1 MKNLFKKISALVL
14 AAIMVLSMCT
24 AVFAEGPSAT
34 ITVNNLD
41 ANATLHYVQ
50 IVKPNVAT
58 ETGWEFIN
66 NAAASFKKVE
76 NYGSLSDQQ
85 ILWKLILLKNSN
97 AKVPKG
103 TVAATTTEFQSAM
116 ANVEDDL
123 TYAPVTG
130 NEITVTSAGIYAIK
144 ATTTDTANYVYSPMA
159 AYVEFDSYDQNT
171 GIPADLKNVTVNAK
185 RTTIKIEKSNDNDN
199 GVVEIDSIVTYTVN
213 TNVPYIAESI
223 ADKDVKYTITDTIE
237 GAEYV
242 TNAEGKVALSV
253 KIGTANAET
262 KTVAVNTTTDGKKT
276 FTLDLSDIAK
286 DRTNA
291 NKDVVITY
299 QAKVKSET
307 VNNEVIPGDGSHEF
321 KPATD
326 ILYTGK
332 VTLTKTG
339 EGEEKLANAKFV
351 LYRTEKVETENGKE
365 FVKKYALVS
374 KDETKTDKNEYVVTG
389 WTNSEDTAKAES
401 NLIVTDGNGQAVVR
415 GLDSTYTDY
424 KFKEVVAPD
433 GYSINSDDSVVSW
446 EAGQDASATTGT
458 ASMTDTKLSALPS
471 TGGMG
476 TYLFTIVGVVLMT
489 CAAGAFFVS
498 RRKTN
503 K

>member
-14 AAIMVLSMCT
+14 TAIMVLSMCT
-24 AVFAEGPSAT
+24 AVFADGPSAT

-41 ANATLHYVQ
+41 AKATLHYVQ

-58 ETGWEFIN
+58 ETGWEFTN
-66 NAAASFKKVE
+66 NAAASFKKVDAFKD
-76 NYGSLSDQQ
+76 LSDQQ
-85 ILWKLILLKNSN
+85 ILWRLILLKNPS
-97 AKVPKG
+97 AKNPTG
-103 TVAATTTEFQSAM
+103 ASAASTAEFQSAM
-116 ANVEDDL
+116 AKVEDDL

-130 NEITVTSAGIYAIK
+130 NEIPVTSAGIYAIK

-159 AYVEFDSYDQNT
+159 AYVEFDSYDQKT

-199 GVVEIDSIVTYTVN
+199 GVVEIDSIVTYTVR
-213 TNVPYIAESI
+213 TNVPYIA
-223 ADKDVKYTITDTIE
+223 DDVANVTYTITDKIE

-242 TNAEGKVALSV
+242 TNDNGEVVLSV
-253 KIGTANAET
+253 TIGSGNTET
-262 KTVAVNTTTDGKKT
+262 KTVSVNNTTDGKKT
-276 FTLDLSDIAK
+276 FTLDLSGIAA
-286 DRTNA
+286 DRSNA

-307 VNNEVIPGDGSHEF
+307 VNNEVIPGDGSHSF

-339 EGEEKLANAKFV
+339 EGKEKLANAKFV
-351 LYRTEKVETENGKE
+351 LYRTEEVETDNGKKS
-365 FVKKYALVS
+365 VKKYALVS
-374 KDETKTDKNEYVVTG
+374 KDTTKTNNEYVVTG
-389 WTNSEDTAKAES
+389 WTNDETAAKAEG
-401 NLIVTDGNGQAVVR
+401 NLIVTDANGQAVVR

-424 KFKEVVAPD
+424 NFKEVVAPD
-433 GYSINSDDSVVSW
+433 GYSINSDDSVVRW
-446 EAGQDASATTGT
+446 EAGQEASATTGT
-458 ASMTDTKLSALPS
+458 ASMTDTKLNALPS

>member
-1 MKNLFKKISALVL
+1 MKSLFKKISALVL

-24 AVFAEGPSAT
+24 AVFAEDPSAT

-41 ANATLHYVQ
+41 DKATLHYVQ

-66 NAAASFKKVE
+66 NAATSFKKVDDFR
-76 NYGSLSDQQ
+76 NLTDQQ

-97 AKVPKG
+97 AKVPTG

-116 ANVEDDL
+116 ANVENDL

-159 AYVEFDSYDQNT
+159 AYVEFDSYDPST
-171 GIPADLKNVTVNAK
+171 GVPSALKDVTVNAK
-185 RTTIKIEKSNDNDN
+185 RTTIKIEKTNNNDN
-199 GVVEIDSIVTYTVN
+199 GVVEIDSIVTYTVR
-213 TNVPYIAESI
+213 TNVPYIA
-223 ADKDVKYTITDTIE
+223 DDVANVTYTITDKIE

-286 DRTNA
+286 NRTNA
-291 NKDVVITY
+291 NKEVVITY

-307 VNNEVIPGDGSHEF
+307 VNNEVIPGDGNHDF
-321 KPATD
+321 TPATD

-351 LYRTEKVETENGKE
+351 LYRTEKVETGNGKE
-365 FVKKYALVS
+365 SVKKYALVS
-374 KDETKTDKNEYVVTG
+374 KDTTKTNNEYVVTG
-389 WTNSEDTAKAES
+389 WTNDETAAKAEG
-401 NLIVTDGNGQAVVR
+401 NLIVTDANGQAVVR
-415 GLDSTYTDY
+415 GLDSTYKDY
-424 KFKEVVAPD
+424 NFKEVVAPD
-433 GYSINSDDSVVSW
+433 GYSINSDDSVVRW
-446 EAGQDASATTGT
+446 EAGQEASATTGT

-498 RRKTN
+498 RRKAN

>member
-24 AVFAEGPSAT
+24 AVFADGPSAD

-41 ANATLHYVQ
+41 AGATLHYVQ
-50 IVKPNVAT
+50 IVQPNVAT
-58 ETGWEFIN
+58 ETGWEFKN
-66 NAAASFKKVE
+66 NAAASFKKVVAFK
-76 NYGSLSDQQ
+76 NLTDQQ
-85 ILWKLILLKNSN
+85 ILWKLILLKNPN
-97 AKVPKG
+97 AKNPTG
-103 TVAATTTEFQSAM
+103 ATAATTADFQSAM
-116 ANVEDDL
+116 ANVETDL
-123 TYAPVTG
+123 ASVYVDTTNPI
-130 NEITVTSAGIYAIK
+130 NVTSAGIYAIK

-159 AYVEFDSYDQNT
+159 AYVEFDAYDETT
-171 GIPADLKNVTVNAK
+171 GVPADLKDVTVNAK
-185 RTTIKIEKSNDNDN
+185 RTAIKIEKTNNNDN
-199 GVVEIDSIVTYTVN
+199 GVVEIDSIVTYTVK
-213 TNVPYIAESI
+213 TNVPYIA
-223 ADKDVKYTITDTIE
+223 DDVEKATYTITDTIE

-242 TNAEGKVALSV
+242 TNAEGKVALTV
-253 KIGTANAET
+253 KIGTGNEET
-262 KTVAVNTTTDGKKT
+262 KAVDVNTTTDGKKT
-276 FTLDLSDIAK
+276 FTLDLSTIAA

-307 VNNEVIPGDGSHEF
+307 VNNQVVPNDGKHNF
-321 KPATD
+321 TPATD

-351 LYRTEKVETENGKE
+351 LYRTEEVETDNGKKS
-365 FVKKYALVS
+365 VKKYALVS
-374 KDETKTDKNEYVVTG
+374 KDTTKTNNEYVVTG
-389 WTNSEDTAKAES
+389 WTNDETAAKAEG
-401 NLIVTDGNGQAVVR
+401 NLIVTDANGQAVVR

-424 KFKEVVAPD
+424 KFKEVVAPN

-446 EAGQDASATTGT
+446 KAGQEASAATGT

-476 TYLFTIVGVVLMT
+476 TYLFTIIGVVLMT

>member
-1 MKNLFKKISALVL
+1 
-14 AAIMVLSMCT
+14 MVLSMCT
-24 AVFAEGPSAT
+24 AVFAEDPSAT

-41 ANATLHYVQ
+41 DKATLHYVQ

-66 NAAASFKKVE
+66 NAATSFKKVDDFR
-76 NYGSLSDQQ
+76 NLTDQQ

-97 AKVPKG
+97 AKVPTG

-116 ANVEDDL
+116 ANVENDL
-123 TYAPVTG
+123 TYASVTG

-159 AYVEFDSYDQNT
+159 AYVEFDSYDPST
-171 GIPADLKNVTVNAK
+171 GVPSALKDVTVNAK
-185 RTTIKIEKSNDNDN
+185 RTTIKIEKTNNNDN
-199 GVVEIDSIVTYTVN
+199 GVVEIDSIVTYTVR
-213 TNVPYIAESI
+213 TNVPYIA
-223 ADKDVKYTITDTIE
+223 DDVANVTYTITDKIE

-286 DRTNA
+286 NRTNA
-291 NKDVVITY
+291 NKEVVITY

-307 VNNEVIPGDGSHEF
+307 VNNEVIPGDGNHDF
-321 KPATD
+321 TPATD

-351 LYRTEKVETENGKE
+351 LYRTEKVETGNGKE
-365 FVKKYALVS
+365 SVKKYALVS
-374 KDETKTDKNEYVVTG
+374 KDNTKTNNEYVVTE
-389 WTNSEDTAKAES
+389 WTNDETAAKAEG
-401 NLIVTDGNGQAVVR
+401 NL
-415 GLDSTYTDY
+415 
-424 KFKEVVAPD
+424 
-433 GYSINSDDSVVSW
+433 
-446 EAGQDASATTGT
+446 
-458 ASMTDTKLSALPS
+458 
-471 TGGMG
+471 
-476 TYLFTIVGVVLMT
+476 
-489 CAAGAFFVS
+489 
-498 RRKTN
+498 
-503 K
+503 

>member
-1 MKNLFKKISALVL
+1 MKSLFKKISALVL

-24 AVFAEGPSAT
+24 AVFAEDPSAT

-41 ANATLHYVQ
+41 DKATLHYVQ

-66 NAAASFKKVE
+66 NAATSFKKVDDFR
-76 NYGSLSDQQ
+76 NLTDQQ

-97 AKVPKG
+97 AKVPTG

-116 ANVEDDL
+116 ANVENDL

-159 AYVEFDSYDQNT
+159 AYVEFDSYDPST
-171 GIPADLKNVTVNAK
+171 GVPSALKDVTVNAK
-185 RTTIKIEKSNDNDN
+185 RTTIKIEKTNNNDN
-199 GVVEIDSIVTYTVN
+199 GVVEIDSIVTYTVR
-213 TNVPYIAESI
+213 TNVPYIA
-223 ADKDVKYTITDTIE
+223 DDVANVTYTITDKIE

-286 DRTNA
+286 NRTNA
-291 NKDVVITY
+291 NKEVVITY

-307 VNNEVIPGDGSHEF
+307 VNNEVIPGDGNHDF
-321 KPATD
+321 TPATD

-339 EGEEKLANAKFV
+339 EGEEKLAHAKFV
-351 LYRTEKVETENGKE
+351 LYRTEKVETGNGKE
-365 FVKKYALVS
+365 SVKKYALVS
-374 KDETKTDKNEYVVTG
+374 KDTTKTNNEYVVTG
-389 WTNSEDTAKAES
+389 WTNDETAAKAEG
-401 NLIVTDGNGQAVVR
+401 NLIVTDANGQAVVR
-415 GLDSTYTDY
+415 GLDSTYKDY
-424 KFKEVVAPD
+424 NFKEVVAPD
-433 GYSINSDDSVVSW
+433 GYSINSDDSVVRW
-446 EAGQDASATTGT
+446 EAGQEASATTGT

-498 RRKTN
+498 RRKAN

>member
-24 AVFAEGPSAT
+24 AVFAEDPSAT
-34 ITVNNLD
+34 IIVNNLD
-41 ANATLHYVQ
+41 DKATLHYVQ

-66 NAAASFKKVE
+66 NAAVSFKKVDDFRD
-76 NYGSLSDQQ
+76 LTDQQ

-97 AKVPKG
+97 AKVPTG

-116 ANVEDDL
+116 ANVENDL
-123 TYAPVTG
+123 TYAPVTIS

-159 AYVEFDSYDQNT
+159 AYVEFDEYDQNT
-171 GIPADLKNVTVNAK
+171 GIPAALKDVTVNAK
-185 RTTIKIEKSNDNDN
+185 RTTIKIEKTNNNDN
-199 GVVEIDSIVTYTVN
+199 GVVEIDSIVTYTVR
-213 TNVPYIAESI
+213 TNVPYIA
-223 ADKDVKYTITDTIE
+223 DDVANVTYTITDKIE

-242 TNAEGKVALSV
+242 TNDKGEVVLSV
-253 KIGTANAET
+253 TIGTANPET
-262 KTVAVNTTTDGKKT
+262 RTATVTTVGDKKQ
-276 FTLDLSDIAK
+276 FILDLKDIAA

-291 NKDVVITY
+291 NKEVVITY

-307 VNNEVIPGDGSHEF
+307 VNNEVIPGDGSHNF
-321 KPATD
+321 TPATD

-351 LYRTEKVETENGKE
+351 LYRTEKVETGTGKE
-365 FVKKYALVS
+365 SVKKYALVS
-374 KDETKTDKNEYVVTG
+374 KDATKTDKNKYVVTG
-389 WTNSEDTAKAES
+389 WTNNENTAKAEG
-401 NLIVTDGNGQAVVR
+401 NLIVTDANGQAVVR
-415 GLDSTYTDY
+415 GLDSTYKDY

-458 ASMTDTKLSALPS
+458 ASMADTKLSALPS

-476 TYLFTIVGVVLMT
+476 TYLFTVVGVVLMA

>member
-14 AAIMVLSMCT
+14 TAIMVLSMCT
-24 AVFAEGPSAT
+24 AVFADGPSAT

-41 ANATLHYVQ
+41 AKATLHYVQ

-58 ETGWEFIN
+58 ETGWEFTN
-66 NAAASFKKVE
+66 NAAASFKKVDAFKD
-76 NYGSLSDQQ
+76 LSDQQ
-85 ILWKLILLKNSN
+85 ILWRLILLKNPS
-97 AKVPKG
+97 AKNPTG
-103 TVAATTTEFQSAM
+103 ASAASTAEFQSAM
-116 ANVEDDL
+116 ANVENDL
-123 TYAPVTG
+123 TYAPVKG

-159 AYVEFDSYDQNT
+159 AYVEFDSYDPNT
-171 GIPADLKNVTVNAK
+171 GVPSALKDVTVNAK
-185 RTTIKIEKSNDNDN
+185 RTTIKIEKTNNNDN
-199 GVVEIDSIVTYTVN
+199 GVVEIDSIVTYTVR
-213 TNVPYIAESI
+213 TNVPYIA
-223 ADKDVKYTITDTIE
+223 DDVANVTYTITDKIE

-286 DRTNA
+286 NRTNA
-291 NKDVVITY
+291 NKEVVITY

-307 VNNEVIPGDGSHEF
+307 VNNEVIPGDGNHDF
-321 KPATD
+321 TPATD

-351 LYRTEKVETENGKE
+351 LYRTEKVETGNGKE
-365 FVKKYALVS
+365 SVKKYALVS
-374 KDETKTDKNEYVVTG
+374 KDTTKTNNEYVVTG
-389 WTNSEDTAKAES
+389 WTNDETAAKAES
-401 NLIVTDGNGQAVVR
+401 NLIVTDANGQAVVR
-415 GLDSTYTDY
+415 GLDSTYKDY
-424 KFKEVVAPD
+424 NFKEVVAPD
-433 GYSINSDDSVVSW
+433 GYSINSDDSVVRW
-446 EAGQDASATTGT
+446 EAGQEASATTGT

-498 RRKTN
+498 RRKAN

>member
-14 AAIMVLSMCT
+14 TAIMVLSMCT
-24 AVFAEGPSAT
+24 AVFADGPSAT

-41 ANATLHYVQ
+41 AKATLHYVQ

-58 ETGWEFIN
+58 ETGWEFTN
-66 NAAASFKKVE
+66 NAATSFKKVDAFKD
-76 NYGSLSDQQ
+76 LSDQQ
-85 ILWKLILLKNSN
+85 ILWRLILLKNPS
-97 AKVPKG
+97 AKNPTG
-103 TVAATTTEFQSAM
+103 ASAASTAEFQSAM
-116 ANVEDDL
+116 ANVENDL

-130 NEITVTSAGIYAIK
+130 NKITVTSAGIYAIK

-159 AYVEFDSYDQNT
+159 AYVEFDSYDPNT
-171 GIPADLKNVTVNAK
+171 GVPSALKDVTVNAK
-185 RTTIKIEKSNDNDN
+185 RTTIKIEKTNNNDN
-199 GVVEIDSIVTYTVN
+199 GVVEIDSIVTYTVR
-213 TNVPYIAESI
+213 TNVPYIA
-223 ADKDVKYTITDTIE
+223 DDVANVTYTITDKIE

-286 DRTNA
+286 NRTNA

-299 QAKVKSET
+299 QAKVTSEI
-307 VNNEVIPGDGSHEF
+307 VNNQVVPNDGKHEF
-321 KPATD
+321 TPATD

-339 EGEEKLANAKFV
+339 EGKEKLADAKFV
-351 LYRTEKVETENGKE
+351 LYRTEKVTTDAGEES
-365 FVKKYALVS
+365 VKKYALVS
-374 KDETKTDKNEYVVTG
+374 KDTTKTNNEYVVTG
-389 WTNSEDTAKAES
+389 WTNTEDTAKVEG
-401 NLIVTDGNGQAVVR
+401 NLIVTDANGQAVVR

-424 KFKEVVAPD
+424 KFKEVVAPN

-446 EAGQDASATTGT
+446 KAGQEASAATGT

-476 TYLFTIVGVVLMT
+476 TYLFTIIGVVLMT

>member
-1 MKNLFKKISALVL
+1 MKSLFKKISALVL

-24 AVFAEGPSAT
+24 AVFAEDPSAT
-34 ITVNNLD
+34 IAVNNLD
-41 ANATLHYVQ
+41 DKATLHYVQ

-66 NAAASFKKVE
+66 NAATSFKKVDDFR
-76 NYGSLSDQQ
+76 NLTDQQ

-97 AKVPKG
+97 AKVPTG

-116 ANVEDDL
+116 ANVENDL

-159 AYVEFDSYDQNT
+159 AYVEFDSYDPST
-171 GIPADLKNVTVNAK
+171 GVPSALKDVTVNAK
-185 RTTIKIEKSNDNDN
+185 RTTIKIEKTNNNDN
-199 GVVEIDSIVTYTVN
+199 GVVEIDSIVTYTVR
-213 TNVPYIAESI
+213 TNVPYIA
-223 ADKDVKYTITDTIE
+223 DDVANVTYTITDKIE

-286 DRTNA
+286 NRTNA
-291 NKDVVITY
+291 NKEVVITY

-307 VNNEVIPGDGSHEF
+307 VNNEVIPGDGNHDF
-321 KPATD
+321 TPATD

-351 LYRTEKVETENGKE
+351 LYRTEKVETGNGKE
-365 FVKKYALVS
+365 SVKKYALVS
-374 KDETKTDKNEYVVTG
+374 KDTTKTNNEYVVTR
-389 WTNSEDTAKAES
+389 WTNDETAAKAEG
-401 NLIVTDGNGQAVVR
+401 NLIVTDANGQAVVR
-415 GLDSTYTDY
+415 GLDSTYKDY
-424 KFKEVVAPD
+424 NFKEVVAPD
-433 GYSINSDDSVVSW
+433 GYSINSDDSVVRW
-446 EAGQDASATTGT
+446 EAGQEASATTGT

-498 RRKTN
+498 RRKAN

>member
-159 AYVEFDSYDQNT
+159 AYVEFDSYDPST
-171 GIPADLKNVTVNAK
+171 GVPSALKDVTVNAK
-185 RTTIKIEKSNDNDN
+185 RTTIKIEKTNNNDN
-199 GVVEIDSIVTYTVN
+199 GVVEIDSIVTYTVR
-213 TNVPYIAESI
+213 TNVPYIA
-223 ADKDVKYTITDTIE
+223 DDVANVTYTITDKIE

-286 DRTNA
+286 NRTNA
-291 NKDVVITY
+291 NKEVVITY

-307 VNNEVIPGDGSHEF
+307 VNNEVIPGDGNHDF
-321 KPATD
+321 TPATD

-351 LYRTEKVETENGKE
+351 LYRTEKVETGNGKE
-365 FVKKYALVS
+365 SVKKYALVS
-374 KDETKTDKNEYVVTG
+374 KDTTKTNNEYVVTG
-389 WTNSEDTAKAES
+389 WTNDETAAKAEG
-401 NLIVTDGNGQAVVR
+401 NLIVTDANGQAVVR
-415 GLDSTYTDY
+415 GLDSTYKDY
-424 KFKEVVAPD
+424 NFKEVVAPD
-433 GYSINSDDSVVSW
+433 GYSINSDDSVVRW
-446 EAGQDASATTGT
+446 EAGQEASATTGT

-498 RRKTN
+498 RRKAN

>member
-24 AVFAEGPSAT
+24 AVFADGPSAE

-41 ANATLHYVQ
+41 AGATLHYVQ
-50 IVKPNVAT
+50 IVQPNVAT
-58 ETGWEFIN
+58 ETGWEFKN
-66 NAAASFKKVE
+66 NAAASFKKVVAFK
-76 NYGSLSDQQ
+76 NLTDQQ
-85 ILWKLILLKNSN
+85 ILWKLILLKNPN
-97 AKVPKG
+97 AKNPTG
-103 TVAATTTEFQSAM
+103 ATAATTADFQSAM
-116 ANVEDDL
+116 ANVETDL
-123 TYAPVTG
+123 ASVYVDTTNPI
-130 NEITVTSAGIYAIK
+130 NVTSAGIYAIK

-159 AYVEFDSYDQNT
+159 AYVEFDAYDETT
-171 GIPADLKNVTVNAK
+171 GVPADLKDVTVNAK
-185 RTTIKIEKSNDNDN
+185 RTTIKIEKRNGDDN
-199 GVVEIDSIVTYTVN
+199 GVVEIDSIVTYTVK
-213 TNVPYIAESI
+213 TNVPYIA
-223 ADKDVKYTITDTIE
+223 DDVEKATYTITDTIE

-242 TNAEGKVALSV
+242 TNAEGKVALTV
-253 KIGTANAET
+253 KIGTGNEET
-262 KTVAVNTTTDGKKT
+262 KAVDVNTTTDGKKT
-276 FTLDLSDIAK
+276 FTLDLSTIAA

-307 VNNEVIPGDGSHEF
+307 VNNQVVPNDGKHNF
-321 KPATD
+321 TPATD

-351 LYRTEKVETENGKE
+351 LYRTEKVEIDNGKE
-365 FVKKYALVS
+365 SVKKYALVS
-374 KDETKTDKNEYVVTG
+374 KDTTKTNNEYVVTG
-389 WTNSEDTAKAES
+389 WTNNEETAKAED
-401 NLIVTDGNGQAVVR
+401 NLIVTDTNGQAVVR
-415 GLDSTYTDY
+415 GLDSTYADY
-424 KFKEVVAPD
+424 KFKEVVAPN

-446 EAGQDASATTGT
+446 KASQEASAATGT

-476 TYLFTIVGVVLMT
+476 TYLFTIIGVVLMT

>member
-14 AAIMVLSMCT
+14 TAIMVLSMCT
-24 AVFAEGPSAT
+24 AVFADGPSAT

-41 ANATLHYVQ
+41 AKATLHYVQ

-58 ETGWEFIN
+58 ETGWEFTN
-66 NAAASFKKVE
+66 NAAASFKKVDAFKD
-76 NYGSLSDQQ
+76 LSDQQ
-85 ILWKLILLKNSN
+85 ILWRLILLKNPS
-97 AKVPKG
+97 AKNPTG
-103 TVAATTTEFQSAM
+103 ASAASTAEFQSAM
-116 ANVEDDL
+116 ANVENDL

-159 AYVEFDSYDQNT
+159 AYVEFDAYDETT
-171 GIPADLKNVTVNAK
+171 GVPADLKDVTVNAK
-185 RTTIKIEKSNDNDN
+185 RTTIKIEKRNGDDN
-199 GVVEIDSIVTYTVN
+199 GVVEIDSIVTYTVK
-213 TNVPYIAESI
+213 TNVPYIA
-223 ADKDVKYTITDTIE
+223 DDVEKATYTITDTIE

-242 TNAEGKVALSV
+242 TNAEGKVALTV
-253 KIGTANAET
+253 KIGTGNEET
-262 KTVAVNTTTDGKKT
+262 KAVDVNTTTDGKKT
-276 FTLDLSDIAK
+276 FTLDLSTIAA

-307 VNNEVIPGDGSHEF
+307 VNNEVIPGDGSHDF
-321 KPATD
+321 TPATD

-351 LYRTEKVETENGKE
+351 LYRTEKVETGNGKE
-365 FVKKYALVS
+365 SVKKYALVS
-374 KDETKTDKNEYVVTG
+374 KDTTKTNNEYVVTG
-389 WTNSEDTAKAES
+389 WTNDETAAKAEG
-401 NLIVTDGNGQAVVR
+401 NLIVTDANGQAVVR

-424 KFKEVVAPD
+424 NFKEVVAPD
-433 GYSINSDDSVVSW
+433 GYSINSDDSVVRW
-446 EAGQDASATTGT
+446 EAGQEASATTGT
-458 ASMTDTKLSALPS
+458 ASMTDTKLNALPS

>member
-14 AAIMVLSMCT
+14 TAIMVLSMCT
-24 AVFAEGPSAT
+24 AVFADGPSAT

-41 ANATLHYVQ
+41 AKATLHYVQ

-58 ETGWEFIN
+58 ETGWEFTN
-66 NAAASFKKVE
+66 NAATSFKKVDAFKD
-76 NYGSLSDQQ
+76 LSDQQ
-85 ILWKLILLKNSN
+85 ILWRLILLKNPS
-97 AKVPKG
+97 AKNPTG
-103 TVAATTTEFQSAM
+103 ASAASTAEFQSAM
-116 ANVEDDL
+116 ANVENDL

-159 AYVEFDSYDQNT
+159 AYVEFDSYDPNT
-171 GIPADLKNVTVNAK
+171 GVPSALKDVTVNAK
-185 RTTIKIEKSNDNDN
+185 RTTIKIEKTNNNDN
-199 GVVEIDSIVTYTVN
+199 GVVEIDSIVTYTVR
-213 TNVPYIAESI
+213 TNVPYIA
-223 ADKDVKYTITDTIE
+223 DDVANVTYTITDKIE

-286 DRTNA
+286 NRTNA

-299 QAKVKSET
+299 QAKVTSEI
-307 VNNEVIPGDGSHEF
+307 VNNQVVPNDGKHEF
-321 KPATD
+321 TPATD

-339 EGEEKLANAKFV
+339 EGKEKLADAKFV
-351 LYRTEKVETENGKE
+351 LYRTEKVTTDAGEES
-365 FVKKYALVS
+365 VKKYALVS
-374 KDETKTDKNEYVVTG
+374 KDTTKTNNEYVVTG
-389 WTNSEDTAKAES
+389 WTNTEDTAKVEG
-401 NLIVTDGNGQAVVR
+401 NLIVTDANGQAVVR

-424 KFKEVVAPD
+424 KFKEVVAPN

-446 EAGQDASATTGT
+446 KAGQEASVATGT

-476 TYLFTIVGVVLMT
+476 TYLFTIIGVVLMT

>member
-24 AVFAEGPSAT
+24 AVFAEDPSAT

-41 ANATLHYVQ
+41 DKATLHYVQ

-66 NAAASFKKVE
+66 NAATSFKKVDDFR
-76 NYGSLSDQQ
+76 NLTDQQ

-97 AKVPKG
+97 AKVPTG

-116 ANVEDDL
+116 ANVENDL

-159 AYVEFDSYDQNT
+159 AYVEFDSYDPST
-171 GIPADLKNVTVNAK
+171 GVPSALKDVTVNAK
-185 RTTIKIEKSNDNDN
+185 RTTIKIEKTNNNDN
-199 GVVEIDSIVTYTVN
+199 GVVEIDSIVTYTVR
-213 TNVPYIAESI
+213 TNVPYIA
-223 ADKDVKYTITDTIE
+223 DDVANVTYTITDKIE

-286 DRTNA
+286 NRTNA
-291 NKDVVITY
+291 NKEVVITY

-307 VNNEVIPGDGSHEF
+307 VNNEVIPGDGNHDF
-321 KPATD
+321 TPATD

-351 LYRTEKVETENGKE
+351 LYRTEKVETGNGKE
-365 FVKKYALVS
+365 SVKKYALVS
-374 KDETKTDKNEYVVTG
+374 KDTTKTNNEYVVTG
-389 WTNSEDTAKAES
+389 WTNDETAAKAEG
-401 NLIVTDGNGQAVVR
+401 NLIVTDANGQAVVR
-415 GLDSTYTDY
+415 GLDSTYKDY
-424 KFKEVVAPD
+424 NFKEVVAPD
-433 GYSINSDDSVVSW
+433 GYSINSDDSVVRW
-446 EAGQDASATTGT
+446 EAGQEASATTGT

-498 RRKTN
+498 RRKAN

>member
-1 MKNLFKKISALVL
+1 MKSLFKKISALVL

-24 AVFAEGPSAT
+24 AVFAEDPSAT

-41 ANATLHYVQ
+41 DKATLHYVQ

-66 NAAASFKKVE
+66 NAATSFKKVDDFR
-76 NYGSLSDQQ
+76 NLTDQQ

-97 AKVPKG
+97 AKVPTG

-116 ANVEDDL
+116 ANVENDL

-159 AYVEFDSYDQNT
+159 AYVEFDSYDPST
-171 GIPADLKNVTVNAK
+171 GVPSALKDVTVNAK
-185 RTTIKIEKSNDNDN
+185 RTTIKIEKTNNNDN
-199 GVVEIDSIVTYTVN
+199 GVVEIDSIVTYTVR
-213 TNVPYIAESI
+213 TNVPYIA
-223 ADKDVKYTITDTIE
+223 DDVANVTYTITDKIE

-286 DRTNA
+286 NRTNA
-291 NKDVVITY
+291 NKEVVITY

-307 VNNEVIPGDGSHEF
+307 VNNEVIPGDGNHDF
-321 KPATD
+321 TPATD

-339 EGEEKLANAKFV
+339 EGEEKLAHAKFV
-351 LYRTEKVETENGKE
+351 LYRTEKVETGNGKE
-365 FVKKYALVS
+365 SVKKYALVS
-374 KDETKTDKNEYVVTG
+374 KDNTKTNNEYVVTG
-389 WTNSEDTAKAES
+389 WTNDETAAKAEG
-401 NLIVTDGNGQAVVR
+401 NLIVTDANGQAVVR
-415 GLDSTYTDY
+415 GLDSTYKDY
-424 KFKEVVAPD
+424 NFKEVVAPD
-433 GYSINSDDSVVSW
+433 GYSINSDDSVVRW
-446 EAGQDASATTGT
+446 EAGQEASATTGT

-498 RRKTN
+498 RRKAN

>member
-14 AAIMVLSMCT
+14 TAIMVLSMCT
-24 AVFAEGPSAT
+24 AVFADGPSAT

-41 ANATLHYVQ
+41 AKATLHYVQ

-58 ETGWEFIN
+58 ETGWEFTN
-66 NAAASFKKVE
+66 NAATSFKKVDAFKD
-76 NYGSLSDQQ
+76 LSDQQ
-85 ILWKLILLKNSN
+85 ILWKLILLKNPS
-97 AKVPKG
+97 AKNPTG
-103 TVAATTTEFQSAM
+103 ASAASTAEFQSAM
-116 ANVEDDL
+116 AKVEDDL

-159 AYVEFDSYDQNT
+159 AYVEFDSYDQKT

-199 GVVEIDSIVTYTVN
+199 GVVEIDSIVTYTVR
-213 TNVPYIAESI
+213 TNVPYIA
-223 ADKDVKYTITDTIE
+223 DDVDNVTYRITDKIE

-242 TNAEGKVALSV
+242 TNDNGEVVLSV
-253 KIGTANAET
+253 TIGSGNTET
-262 KTVAVNTTTDGKKT
+262 KTVAVNTATDGQKT

-286 DRTNA
+286 NRTNA

-299 QAKVKSET
+299 QAKVTSEI
-307 VNNEVIPGDGSHEF
+307 VNNQVVPNDGKHEF
-321 KPATD
+321 TPATD

-339 EGEEKLANAKFV
+339 EGKEKLADAKFV
-351 LYRTEKVETENGKE
+351 LYRTEKVTTDAGEES
-365 FVKKYALVS
+365 VKKYALVS
-374 KDETKTDKNEYVVTG
+374 KNTTKTNNEYVVTG
-389 WTNSEDTAKAES
+389 WTNTEDTAKAEG
-401 NLIVTDGNGQAVVR
+401 NLIVTDANGQAVVR

-424 KFKEVVAPD
+424 KFKEVVAPK

-446 EAGQDASATTGT
+446 KAGQEASAATGT

-498 RRKTN
+498 RRKAN

>member
-24 AVFAEGPSAT
+24 AVFADGPSAE

-41 ANATLHYVQ
+41 AGATLHYVQ
-50 IVKPNVAT
+50 IVQPNVAT
-58 ETGWEFIN
+58 ETGWEFTN
-66 NAAASFKKVE
+66 NAAASFKKVVAFK
-76 NYGSLSDQQ
+76 NLTDQQ
-85 ILWKLILLKNSN
+85 ILWKLILLKNPN
-97 AKVPKG
+97 AKNPTG
-103 TVAATTTEFQSAM
+103 ATAATTADFQSAM
-116 ANVEDDL
+116 ANVETDL
-123 TYAPVTG
+123 ASVYVDTTNPI
-130 NEITVTSAGIYAIK
+130 NVTSAGIYAIK
-144 ATTTDTANYVYSPMA
+144 ATTTDNANYVYSPMA
-159 AYVEFDSYDQNT
+159 AYVEFDEYNQTT
-171 GIPADLKNVTVNAK
+171 GIPAALKDVTVNAK
-185 RTTIKIEKSNDNDN
+185 RTTIKIEKTNNNDN
-199 GVVEIDSIVTYTVN
+199 GVVEIDSIVTYTVR
-213 TNVPYIAESI
+213 TNVPYIA
-223 ADKDVKYTITDTIE
+223 DDVDNVTYRITDKIE

-242 TNAEGKVALSV
+242 TNDNGEVVLSV
-253 KIGTANAET
+253 TIGSGNTET
-262 KTVAVNTTTDGKKT
+262 KTVAVNTATDGKKT

-286 DRTNA
+286 NRTNA

-299 QAKVKSET
+299 QAKVTSEI
-307 VNNEVIPGDGSHEF
+307 VNNQVVPNDGKHEF
-321 KPATD
+321 TPATD

-339 EGEEKLANAKFV
+339 EGKEKLADAKFV
-351 LYRTEKVETENGKE
+351 LYRTEEVKTDNGKKS
-365 FVKKYALVS
+365 VKKYALVS
-374 KDETKTDKNEYVVTG
+374 KDTTKTNNEYVVTG
-389 WTNSEDTAKAES
+389 WTNTEDTAKAEG
-401 NLIVTDGNGQAVVR
+401 NLIVTDANGQAVVR

-424 KFKEVVAPD
+424 KFKEVVAPN

-446 EAGQDASATTGT
+446 KADQEASAATGT

-476 TYLFTIVGVVLMT
+476 TYLFTIIGVVLMT

>member
-14 AAIMVLSMCT
+14 TAIMVLSMCT
-24 AVFAEGPSAT
+24 AVFADGPSAT

-41 ANATLHYVQ
+41 DKATLHYVQ

-58 ETGWEFIN
+58 ETGWEFTN
-66 NAAASFKKVE
+66 NAAASFKKVDAFKD
-76 NYGSLSDQQ
+76 LSDQQ
-85 ILWKLILLKNSN
+85 ILWRLILLKNPS
-97 AKVPKG
+97 AKNPTG
-103 TVAATTTEFQSAM
+103 ASAASTAEFQSAM
-116 ANVEDDL
+116 ANVENDL

-159 AYVEFDSYDQNT
+159 AYVEFDAYDETT
-171 GIPADLKNVTVNAK
+171 GVPADLKDVTVNAK
-185 RTTIKIEKSNDNDN
+185 RTTIKIEKRNGDDN
-199 GVVEIDSIVTYTVN
+199 GVVEIDSIVTYTVK
-213 TNVPYIAESI
+213 TNVPYIA
-223 ADKDVKYTITDTIE
+223 DDVEKATYTITDTIE

-242 TNAEGKVALSV
+242 TNAEGKVALTV
-253 KIGTANAET
+253 KIGTGNEET
-262 KTVAVNTTTDGKKT
+262 KAVDVNTTTDGKKT
-276 FTLDLSDIAK
+276 FTLDLSTIAA

-307 VNNEVIPGDGSHEF
+307 VNNEVIPGDGSHDF
-321 KPATD
+321 TPATD

-351 LYRTEKVETENGKE
+351 LYRTEEVETDKGKE
-365 FVKKYALVS
+365 SVKKYALVS
-374 KDETKTDKNEYVVTG
+374 KDTTKTNNEYVVTG
-389 WTNSEDTAKAES
+389 WTNDETAAKAEG
-401 NLIVTDGNGQAVVR
+401 NLIVTDANGQAVVR

-424 KFKEVVAPD
+424 NFKEVVAPD
-433 GYSINSDDSVVSW
+433 GYSINSDDSVVRW
-446 EAGQDASATTGT
+446 EAGQEASATTGT
-458 ASMTDTKLSALPS
+458 ASMTDTKLNALPS

>member
-1 MKNLFKKISALVL
+1 MKSLFKKISALVL

-24 AVFAEGPSAT
+24 AVFAEDPSAT

-41 ANATLHYVQ
+41 DKATLHYVQ

-66 NAAASFKKVE
+66 NAATSFKKVDDFR
-76 NYGSLSDQQ
+76 NLTDQQ

-97 AKVPKG
+97 AKVPTG

-116 ANVEDDL
+116 ANVENDL

-130 NEITVTSAGIYAIK
+130 NKITVTSAGIYAIK

-159 AYVEFDSYDQNT
+159 AYVEFDSYDPST
-171 GIPADLKNVTVNAK
+171 GVPSALKDVTVNAK
-185 RTTIKIEKSNDNDN
+185 RTTIKIEKTNNNDN
-199 GVVEIDSIVTYTVN
+199 GVVEIDSIVTYTVR
-213 TNVPYIAESI
+213 TNVPYIA
-223 ADKDVKYTITDTIE
+223 DDVANVTYTITDKIE

-286 DRTNA
+286 NRTNA
-291 NKDVVITY
+291 NKEVVITY

-307 VNNEVIPGDGSHEF
+307 VNNEVIPGDGNHDF
-321 KPATD
+321 TPATD

-351 LYRTEKVETENGKE
+351 LYRTEKVETGNGKE
-365 FVKKYALVS
+365 SVKKYALVS
-374 KDETKTDKNEYVVTG
+374 KDTTKTNNEYVVTG
-389 WTNSEDTAKAES
+389 WTNDETAAKAEG
-401 NLIVTDGNGQAVVR
+401 NLIVTDANGQAVVR
-415 GLDSTYTDY
+415 GLDSTYKDY
-424 KFKEVVAPD
+424 NFKEVVAPD
-433 GYSINSDDSVVSW
+433 GYSINSDDSVVRW
-446 EAGQDASATTGT
+446 EAGQEASATTGT

-498 RRKTN
+498 RRKAN

>member
-24 AVFAEGPSAT
+24 AVFAEDPSAT

-41 ANATLHYVQ
+41 AKATLHYVQ

-58 ETGWEFIN
+58 ETGWEFTN
-66 NAAASFKKVE
+66 NAAASFKKVDAFK
-76 NYGSLSDQQ
+76 NLSDQQ
-85 ILWKLILLKNSN
+85 ILWKLILLKNPS
-97 AKVPKG
+97 AKNPTG
-103 TVAATTTEFQSAM
+103 ASAASTAEFQSAM
-116 ANVEDDL
+116 AKVETDL
-123 TYAPVTG
+123 ASAYSDTTNP
-130 NEITVTSAGIYAIK
+130 ITVTSAGIYAIK
-144 ATTTDTANYVYSPMA
+144 ATTTDNANYVYSPMA
-159 AYVEFDSYDQNT
+159 AYVEFDEYNQTT
-171 GIPADLKNVTVNAK
+171 GIPAALKDVTVNAK
-185 RTTIKIEKSNDNDN
+185 RTTIKIEKTNNNDN
-199 GVVEIDSIVTYTVN
+199 GVVEIDSIVTYTVK
-213 TNVPYIAESI
+213 TNVPYIA
-223 ADKDVKYTITDTIE
+223 DDVANVTYTITDKIE

-242 TNAEGKVALSV
+242 TNDNGEVVLSV
-253 KIGTANAET
+253 TIGSGNTET
-262 KTVAVNTTTDGKKT
+262 KTVSVNNTTDGKKT
-276 FTLDLSDIAK
+276 FTLDLSGIAA
-286 DRTNA
+286 DRSNA

-307 VNNEVIPGDGSHEF
+307 VNNEVIPGDGSHSF

-339 EGEEKLANAKFV
+339 EGKEKLANAKFV
-351 LYRTEKVETENGKE
+351 LYRTEEVETDNGKKS
-365 FVKKYALVS
+365 VKKYALVS
-374 KDETKTDKNEYVVTG
+374 KDTTKTNNEYVVTG
-389 WTNSEDTAKAES
+389 WTNDETAAKAEG
-401 NLIVTDGNGQAVVR
+401 NLIVTDANGQAVVR

-424 KFKEVVAPD
+424 NFKEVVAPD
-433 GYSINSDDSVVSW
+433 GYSINSDDSVVRW
-446 EAGQDASATTGT
+446 EAGQEASATTGT
-458 ASMTDTKLSALPS
+458 ASMTDTKLNALPS